1 MIASEVQAE
10 FHDPVA
16 SLEPAPVA
24 SHAPP
29 PASRLPTTGEVEMRT
44 LALLA
49 DGATAPA
56 PLLDDRRGRLANDV
70 WIACRRVGQTAR
82 FTCKLGAGPGLPRAS
97 LSHRWRATT
106 AEVLTW
112 EPTRTAG

>member
-1 MIASEVQAE
+1 
-10 FHDPVA
+10 
-16 SLEPAPVA
+16 
-24 SHAPP
+24 
-29 PASRLPTTGEVEMRT
+29 MRT

-56 PLLDDRRGRLANDV
+56 PLLDHRRGRLANNV

-82 FTCKLGAGPGLPRAS
+82 FTCKLGVGPSSARAWF
-97 LSHRWRATT
+97 LTVAVARDGT
-106 AEVLTW
+106 EVLTW